1 MRKQALPMAPH
12 CLWGATGKVRRPRAP
27 FPKLALPITAPGGPS
42 SAGRSVKEG
51 GTTVGTTP
59 VMPLGVT
66 LPLPE
71 TVLSGTAFSS
81 TGLA

>member
-1 MRKQALPMAPH
+1 MRKQAPPMAPH
-12 CLWGATGKVRRPRAP
+12 RLWGATGKVRRPQTP
-27 FPKLALPITAPGGPS
+27 FSKLALPITAPGGPS

-51 GTTVGTTP
+51 GTTP
-59 VMPLGVT
+59 IMPLGVT

-71 TVLSGTAFSS
+71 TVLPGTAFSS